1 MIPEYALMKVYAGPH
16 GCEVPDFL
24 IRAAETGLMQRLGHI
39 GMNCGCE
46 YTSFPR
52 FARGKQYTR
61 LLHSLGVGMI
71 VWKHTGNQAQAMA
84 GLLHDAATSV
94 FAHVIDF
101 MKGDYLTQEATEAG
115 TGEMIA
121 QSTEMQDVL
130 HRFGLRTEQV
140 SDYHLY
146 PIADNDSPRL
156 CADRLEYTLGN
167 LYFYGFAS
175 LGEIE
180 AIYADIQAA
189 RTEDGR
195 EELVF
200 SDADCAESF
209 GFLSLKCSKVYVSDE
224 DRYSMQ
230 MLSEI
235 VAKAVRSGRIAEK
248 DLHGTEECITALLAS
263 SPETVAQWNWY
274 CGLNHMERADAP
286 GQGDTW
292 RNIQAKKRCIDP
304 YIRGYG
310 RLSEIRGRYAEALE
324 SFRKDP
330 QDAWLRG
337 YREEVWNR

>member
-1 MIPEYALMKVYAGPH
+1 MIPEYALMKIYAGPH

-24 IRAAETGLMQRLGHI
+24 TRAAETALMQRLGHI

-52 FARGKQYTR
+52 FAGGKQYSR

-71 VWKHTGNQAQAMA
+71 VWKHTGDPAQAMA
-84 GLLHDAATSV
+84 GLLHDVATPV

-101 MKGDYLTQEATEAG
+101 MKGDYLTQEATEDG
-115 TGEMIA
+115 TLEMIA
-121 QSTEMQDVL
+121 QSPEMQDVL
-130 HRFGLRTEQV
+130 HEFGLKTEQV

-146 PIADNDSPRL
+146 PVADNDSPRL

-180 AIYADIQAA
+180 AIYADIQVE

-200 SDADCAESF
+200 SDADCAETF

-235 VAKAVRSGRIAEK
+235 VAKAVRSGMLSEK
-248 DLHGTEECITALLAS
+248 ELHGTEERITALLTS
-263 SPETVAQWNWY
+263 SAETAAQWKWF
-274 CGLNHMERADAP
+274 CGLNRMERAEVQ
-286 GQGDTW
+286 GQGEHW

-310 RLSEIRGRYAEALE
+310 RLSDIRRQYAEALE
-324 SFRKDP
+324 TFRKDP

-337 YREEVWNR
+337 YREEV